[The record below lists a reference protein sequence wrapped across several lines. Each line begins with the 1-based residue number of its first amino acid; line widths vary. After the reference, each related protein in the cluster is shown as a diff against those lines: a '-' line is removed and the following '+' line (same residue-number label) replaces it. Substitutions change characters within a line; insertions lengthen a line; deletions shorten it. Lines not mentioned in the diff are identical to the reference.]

1 MARTFIGEL
10 ILRLKDEMSGQA
22 KAAATNIDTSME
34 KIQAAARKLNQT
46 SWGGRFELQMQKL
59 GASAADLD
67 KLRVAWDRLNSDIS
81 SRNLS
86 KALAGNERTNFKLA
100 ALQQFAGI
108 RQAWNE
114 EAKLIESRTRVM
126 GKRMELALKPVLVA
140 LGGYTGVYMAGVAG
154 REGVIASAE
163 WEREKW
169 RQKVA
174 NIPRSEQDQIIG
186 ASEKLGSQYPSV
198 GITQIADMARNARA
212 MMGTTQRGL
221 EILPEL
227 VKGMVALQSTKGT
240 DVANTQLVNLLRG
253 IDNAGQNQGG
263 DIGIQ
268 ATKDIIAG
276 MIRAAQVD
284 SDVDPGKLF
293 QFARR
298 GKIAVPGLST
308 KFLAN
313 VQPALSQDMT
323 AEGFGT
329 ALSSAYQAFV
339 IGSNAVTNAANMARQ
354 REIGIRNDDGLVQDK
369 LFGTD
374 PYAWVKS
381 VLIPALQKQGVN
393 TSDDVEVGKQVAMLT
408 RNTNASGLITR
419 MITQQQ
425 QIDRAIQQYEAAMGP
440 EAADEARF
448 KDPFVAYKG
457 FIESLRNLAAALGE
471 DTMPTIVA
479 GLNGLANGINSLQ
492 QAWRDGDPLAKG
504 GILAGAGVAAFGTWK
519 IAAAIWGLM
528 TAGTNLN
535 AAAVALEAAAV
546 SLGAG
551 GVAGDPTKNAVKKGL
566 GGWSGLMGAI
576 GSRLPLLSALFL
588 GGDDPHNRYATASRD
603 EQGRMRA
610 GARSYYDRY
619 QAATDYMDRRQQME
633 QMTTPTHYNPNTPGL
648 SQYFDQSVNE
658 AQQAGQQI
666 QTALSVQATPN
677 VNTAEIQA
685 ALAMANQLRS
695 VLAGIGAAAAAA
707 KASVQREMNR
717 NFADHG
723 VTP

>member
-10 ILRLKDEMSGQA
+10 ILRLKDEMSGAA
-22 KAAATNIDTSME
+22 KTAATNLDTSIS
-34 KIQAAARKLNQT
+34 KIEAAARKLNSA
-46 SWGGRFELQMQKL
+46 SWGGRFEQQLQKL
-59 GASAADLD
+59 GAGAADIE
-67 KLRVAWDRLNSDIS
+67 KLRIAWDRLNTDIS

-86 KALAGNERTNFKLA
+86 KSLAGNERTNFKLA

-114 EAKLIESRTRVM
+114 EAKIIESRTRIM

-174 NIPRSEQDQIIG
+174 SIPRPEQDQIIG

-339 IGSNAVTNAANMARQ
+339 IGSNAVTNKANMARQ
-354 REIGIRNDDGLVQDK
+354 REIGIRNDSGLVQDK

-381 VLIPALQKQGVN
+381 VLIPALQKNGVN

-479 GLNGLANGINSLQ
+479 GLNHLANGINQLQ

-504 GILAGAGVAAFGTWK
+504 GIIAGAGVAAFGTWK

-535 AAAVALEAAAV
+535 AAAVQLQIAAAAL
-546 SLGAG
+546 SGQGAAGDLTKPGKGGIWSKLKGLAPWAG
-551 GVAGDPTKNAVKKGL
+551 GLLGRASPWLAAGITAYEGLNAVPH
-566 GGWSGLMGAI
+566 SGYE
-576 GSRLPLLSALFL
+576 SAL
-588 GGDDPHNRYATASRD
+588 
-603 EQGRMRA
+603 
-610 GARSYYDRY
+610 
-619 QAATDYMDRRQQME
+619 
-633 QMTTPTHYNPNTPGL
+633 HYNPNMLIDMENQRKFDAQFPGGFEGGMHRAF
-648 SQYFDQSVNE
+648 SGSGPKPVDYSQSVNE

-666 QTALSVQATPN
+666 QSALSVQATPQ
-677 VNTAEIQA
+677 VNTAELQA
-685 ALAMANQLRS
+685 AIAMARELKS
-695 VLAGIGAAAAAA
+695 ILAGIGAAAAAA
-707 KASVQREMNR
+707 KATVQREMNR

-723 VTP
+723 VAP